1 MNITIGEYDELIM
14 SFLRGDCTEE
24 EACFVSSSVAGSS
37 ENQAYFEA
45 IKRVWELTDFPQPK
59 VDVEAALQLVNEQ
72 IDSMEQETAQ
82 PIRVSWLKRNLK
94 QVSTVAV
101 VLVVAFTV
109 GFFLREPAAS
119 HMLSL
124 SSTQWNSDRPFVLP
138 DGSSVTF
145 EGQSTVTYPETFD
158 EQSRIIVFDG
168 VAEFNIIKNPTKPF
182 IIQCGKMEVEVLGTR
197 FRLDATKGKDKYV
210 LDLFEGRVVMTA
222 KEADAS
228 SDKIRVMPSE
238 RGVYLVNDNSLK
250 RYTALDLMKENALN
264 DHVLDFNNTDLKTI
278 VKSLEFI
285 YDIQIDLAERCW
297 DYRLTARF
305 TDETV
310 QHVLETIATVYDLE
324 LVASDSTHFTIR

>member
-1 MNITIGEYDELIM
+1 MTTGKYDELIM
-14 SFLRGDCTEE
+14 SFLRGYCTEE
-24 EACFVSSSVAGSS
+24 EARFVSASVAESS
-37 ENQAYFEA
+37 ENQAYFDA
-45 IKRVWELTDFPQPK
+45 VKRVWELTDFPRPK

-72 IDSMEQETAQ
+72 IDSMEQEAVQ
-82 PIRVSWLKRNLK
+82 PIRVSWFKRNLK
-94 QVSTVAV
+94 QVSTVAA

-109 GFFLREPAAS
+109 GFFLRKPAAS
-119 HMLSL
+119 PMLSL
-124 SSTQWNSDRPFVLP
+124 SSTQWNSDQPFVLP
-138 DGSSVTF
+138 DGSSVMF

-158 EQSRIIVFDG
+158 GQSRTIAFDG

-228 SDKIRVMPSE
+228 SDMIRVMPSE

-264 DHVLDFNNTDLKTI
+264 DHVLDFNNIDLKTI

-285 YDIQIDLAERCW
+285 YDIQIDLAEECR

-324 LVASDSTHFTIR
+324 LVASDSTHFAIR